1 MNFLSKKRTSKYVN
15 VIEWLCTLGVLI
27 AMFSL
32 AENYWSLITL
42 GVILMLPTCY
52 ILFVGKS
59 IDKEYEK
66 LLENIKTINRIES
79 WGFELEE
86 KELIQQISWTEIERV
101 ELDSDNTLTFYR
113 RDEKPISMH
122 PDEYVDWYELLLL
135 LDQYIDVPENINAY
149 KKQLL
154 AETEDCPVCGMK
166 AMWEDT
172 CLCCWTDKFDEE
184 DLGDIYESEEDYVK
198 EEQLDLF
205 STDEKGEEIRLVY
218 DEQTSFERSRF
229 WKPSVT
235 VEEVKEY
242 SRELYWD

>member
-1 MNFLSKKRTSKYVN
+1 MKILSEKFTSKYFGLL
-15 VIEWLCTLGVLI
+15 EWSALLVVPIVVYSSSENIWFLAVLLG
-27 AMFSL
+27 
-32 AENYWSLITL
+32 
-42 GVILMLPTCY
+42 ILLLPAFYMYY
-52 ILFVGKS
+52 INKS
-59 IDKEYEK
+59 ADAQYEK
-66 LLENIKTINRIES
+66 WLEDAKTINKIEN

-86 KELIQQISWTEIERV
+86 KDLIQQISWSEIERV

-113 RDEKPISMH
+113 REETPISMH

-135 LDQYIDVPENINAY
+135 LDQYIDVPENISAY

-172 CLCCWTDKFDEE
+172 CLCCWADKFDE
-184 DLGDIYESEEDYVK
+184 DLGNIYDSEEEYIK
-198 EEQLDLF
+198 KEQLDLF

-218 DEQTSFERSRF
+218 EEKTSFERNRF

-235 VEEVKEY
+235 IEEVKEY
-242 SRELYWD
+242 SKELYWN

>member
-1 MNFLSKKRTSKYVN
+1 MNFLSEKLSSKYLKQ
-15 VIEWLCTLGVLI
+15 IELLCGLGLLI

-32 AENYWSLITL
+32 AENKWPLLTI
-42 GVILMLPTCY
+42 GVILLIPTLY
-52 ILFVGKS
+52 LLYLERSV
-59 IDKEYEK
+59 DKEYEK
-66 LLENIKTINRIES
+66 LLAEAKTINKIES

-86 KELIQQISWTEIERV
+86 KDLIQQISWSEIERV
-101 ELDSDNTLTFYR
+101 ELDTDNTLTFYR
-113 RDEKPISMH
+113 REESPISMH

-135 LDQYIDVPENINAY
+135 LDQYIDVPENISAY

-172 CLCCWTDKFDEE
+172 CLCCWADKFDE
-184 DLGDIYESEEDYVK
+184 DLGDIYDSETAYIK

-218 DEQTSFERSRF
+218 EEKTSFERSRF